1 MTRIAIIVGSTRP
14 GRNSPAVADW
24 FHQIATEYTASHDI
38 EAQFDILDL
47 ANFDL
52 SHLNEEIPAAMGAGY
67 THAQTQ
73 EWSQAVASFDGYVI
87 VTPEYNH
94 SIPGV
99 LKDAIDYLYREW
111 HNKSVGFVS
120 YGLAGGVRATEHL
133 RTIAAELKLAD
144 VRATVALSIFT
155 DFENMSDL
163 TPAGHHR
170 AIAHELIDQVV
181 SWSRALSHLRAD
193 EPLPAA

>member
-14 GRNSPAVADW
+14 GRNSRAVADW
-24 FHQIATEYTASHDI
+24 FHQIATAYITSH
-38 EAQFDILDL
+38 ELAAQFDVLDL
-47 ANFDL
+47 ADFDL
-52 SHLNEEIPAAMGAGY
+52 SHLNEEIPAAMGAPY
-67 THAQTQ
+67 THDRTQ
-73 EWSQAVASFDGYVI
+73 NWSQAISSFDGYVI

-99 LKDAIDYLYREW
+99 LKDAFDYLYREW
-111 HNKSVGFVS
+111 HNKSIGFVS

-155 DFENMSDL
+155 DFETMSNL
-163 TPAGHHR
+163 KPADHHR
-170 AIAHELIDQVV
+170 AMAHELIDQVL
-181 SWSRALSHLRAD
+181 SWSRALSHLRA
-193 EPLPAA
+193 EEAPAT